1 MISNKKHVKI
11 THQTSSALIRQKLK
25 WNYLNPKME
34 DNVVNMTHIKTSS
47 ALKNE
52 KYFNSKNSKNKEIW
66 YIEDVWGIIK
76 EYMINPNANGSS
88 NTFKIGRFIQLKA
101 MYHNRTGWSNGE
113 HSFEVVKRTP
123 KMVYIRQNNKSWYD
137 RVGAVKHKAKRF
149 KIKTDAL
156 GREYCDA
163 RCVYVKEKTYS
174 LIPYNAQRYGMWNN
188 IVKHVENVID

>member
-1 MISNKKHVKI
+1 MRRIMPSKIEMELSQPTDENK
-11 THQTSSALIRQKLK
+11 QA
-25 WNYLNPKME
+25 
-34 DNVVNMTHIKTSS
+34 NMTHNKTSS

-52 KYFNSKNSKNKEIW
+52 KYSNSKNQEIW
-66 YIEDVWGIIK
+66 IIEDVWGIIK

-188 IVKHVENVID
+188 IVKYVENVIED